1 MNRQKK
7 LNKNHSHLY
16 MMGVTSHSY
25 LSVGQG
31 IKMKATAEQIKYLE
45 NNIEMVDLDIIE
57 VKAHIKGGVWG
68 NVGGFVWGTVK
79 GEEVI

>member
-1 MNRQKK
+1 
-7 LNKNHSHLY
+7 
-16 MMGVTSHSY
+16 
-25 LSVGQG
+25 
-31 IKMKATAEQIKYLE
+31 MKATAEQIKYLE